1 MLKEIFEGRM
11 KNLERD
17 GKVYEM
23 RVEPLK
29 EGGYIQGYM
38 LWVLDVTQHHEMLM
52 KIRDMANKDALT
64 GVYNRNYFVTLLE
77 EHVKAGG
84 IGSLYMVDLCNFG
97 QVNDRFG
104 HQAGDDILEK
114 LGEVLLE
121 QGQDILSCRTGG
133 AEFCIFYKNAIETKE
148 LEALAMKITEEFKA
162 KLAGEKY
169 ADITGLLYGIAR
181 ILETVDRDFER
192 LYSNA
197 DKALYVAKNR
207 SKNAW
212 YIL

>member
-1 MLKEIFEGRM
+1 M

-29 EGGYIQGYM
+29 E
-38 LWVLDVTQHHEMLM
+38 
-52 KIRDMANKDALT
+52 
-64 GVYNRNYFVTLLE
+64 
-77 EHVKAGG
+77 GG